1 MIVIP
6 AIDIRGGQCVRLH
19 QGDYAQETVY
29 GADPVEMALKWEAEG
44 AERLHVVDLDG
55 ARDGLGMN
63 RAIVGRIAAAL
74 KIPVQ
79 TGGGLRDA
87 DRIQAMLDAGVQ
99 RCVIGTTAA
108 VEDAATRALFER
120 FGDALILGLD
130 ARDGYVAIHGW
141 RETTDQTAIEFARKM
156 VDSGA
161 KRVIYTDIAR
171 DGALTGPNLPALKTM
186 AKSAGVPVIASGGVS
201 TLADITTLK
210 ALEQFGIEAAI
221 TGKAL
226 YVGAFRLADGIAAG
240 RELRVEN

>member
-29 GADPVEMALKWEAEG
+29 GADPVEMAVKWEAEG

-63 RAIVGRIAAAL
+63 RAIVGRIADAL

-79 TGGGLRDA
+79 TGGGLRNA
-87 DRIQAMLDAGVQ
+87 DRIQTMLDAGVQ

-108 VEDAATRALFER
+108 VEDETTRALFER

-130 ARDGYVAIHGW
+130 ARDGFVAINGW
-141 RETTDQTAIEFARKM
+141 REVTDQTAVEFARKM

-161 KRVIYTDIAR
+161 KRIIYTDIAR
-171 DGALTGPNLPALKTM
+171 DGALTGPNLPALRTM
-186 AKSAGVPVIASGGVS
+186 AQCAGVPVIASGGVS
-201 TLADITTLK
+201 TLGDISALC
-210 ALEQFGIEAAI
+210 ALEPLGIEAAI

-226 YVGAFRLADGIAAG
+226 YVGAFKLSDAIAAAK
-240 RELRVEN
+240 